1 MNLNNFWTKTT
12 NYMFLGKVLFSK
24 QEICHETEYEGQIY
38 QINVNPEYYKSE
50 FDTDE
55 KKKK

>member
-1 MNLNNFWTKTT
+1 
-12 NYMFLGKVLFSK
+12 MFLGKVLFSK